1 MNTRRA
7 ISAYVQTGVETGV
20 PEADPHALVL
30 MLFDGA
36 LAALAD
42 ARMKLTAGDIP
53 GRGQAISKA
62 IAIVQQ
68 GLRPSL
74 DLHKGGDLAERMAAL
89 YDYIVTRLLEANLHA
104 SKPSIEEAERL
115 LSELHSAW
123 RAIGAP
129 QDREHARNA
138 MPA

>member
-1 MNTRRA
+1 MDIRRA

-36 LAALAD
+36 LAAVAD
-42 ARMKLTAGDIP
+42 ARMKLMAGDIP
-53 GRGQAISKA
+53 GRGLAISKA
-62 IAIVQQ
+62 IGIIEQ
-68 GLRPSL
+68 GLLPSL
-74 DLHKGGDLAERMAAL
+74 DLQKGGQLAQRMAAL
-89 YDYIVTRLLEANLHA
+89 YEYITTRLLEANLHA
-104 SKPSIEEAERL
+104 NQTSLEEAERL

-129 QDREHARNA
+129 QTGDNASNA